1 MVTEQRLI
9 GSGEVAFDL
18 LKKLYLLSIMAIIKY
33 KNGFLVTEKVAVI
46 RWTESCEDLFNI
58 ILIIMQVMCTVQI
71 KN

>member
-9 GSGEVAFDL
+9 GNSEVAFDL
-18 LKKLYLLSIMAIIKY
+18 LKKLSLLSIMAITED

-46 RWTESCEDLFNI
+46 RWTESCEDLINI
-58 ILIIMQVMCTVQI
+58 ILIIMQVMCTVKI